1 MDGRV
6 DRRHMTR
13 WDDLSSDETA
23 MLQTVFWSAGAS
35 RLALANRMACSKSKA
50 NSLVASLIDQPY
62 QFR

>member
-1 MDGRV
+1 
-6 DRRHMTR
+6 MTR